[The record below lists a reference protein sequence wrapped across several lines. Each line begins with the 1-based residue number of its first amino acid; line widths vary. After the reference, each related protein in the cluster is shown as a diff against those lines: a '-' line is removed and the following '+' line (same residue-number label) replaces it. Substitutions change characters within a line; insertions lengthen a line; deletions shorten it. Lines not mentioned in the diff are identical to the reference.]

1 MTTPLE
7 TIQGILVFISSND
20 WLNNIIY
27 FTRAKHTLFKLFSIR
42 RVLHNRVG
50 LLRNEVLGTRRVQ
63 FAALPLYSV

>member
-7 TIQGILVFISSND
+7 TIQGILVFISCND
-20 WLNNIIY
+20 WFNNNIFY
-27 FTRAKHTLFKLFSIR
+27 TREHTLFKLFSIR